1 MSELK
6 LRPPFLCKLLRLRPK
21 PPVGGA
27 QPKMA
32 VPHEKRT
39 CFSGLLHAD
48 YEVSVCDV
56 SVGHARRVEGE
67 AGIAFA
73 VQKDEAAGGLRA
85 RGENTHGRAS
95 SEMRAVA
102 ALQPSVALGFRDQVF
117 RLAQF

>member
-27 QPKMA
+27 QAKMA

-56 SVGHARRVEGE
+56 TVGHARSVEGE
-67 AGIAFA
+67 ARIAFA
-73 VQKDEAAGGLRA
+73 VEKDEAAGGVSA
-85 RGENTHGRAS
+85 RGEDTYGLASGERRDIGR
-95 SEMRAVA
+95 
-102 ALQPSVALGFRDQVF
+102 
-117 RLAQF
+117 